1 MGEKDNEMKMNTK
14 SKKNGMQYSLQRYIW
29 IGAGLGLYF
38 GLFFRP
44 SREPSLLIALGL
56 SLVITIVMFLIRLFQ
71 RDRLPF
77 QEILKEVPIN
87 FLQYLLILAVL
98 EGRHLAWEM
107 GGRTATTILTTLMG
121 MVTGALVFWKS
132 NGKVTGIGR

>member
-1 MGEKDNEMKMNTK
+1 MKK
-14 SKKNGMQYSLQRYIW
+14 SKSKNSGMEYSLQRYILM
-29 IGAGLGLYF
+29 GAGLGLYF

-56 SLVITIVMFLIRLFQ
+56 SIVITVVMFVIRLFQ
-71 RDRLPF
+71 KNKLPF

-98 EGRHLAWEM
+98 EGRHLAWDY

-121 MVTGALVFWKS
+121 MTTGALVFWKS